1 MKKIV
6 TPINNQWNKSE
17 EQDIQNAITAIQNAN
32 SGLTRHKMPYDQ
44 ITILKVVSKEIRK
57 ALKSTGN

>member
-6 TPINNQWNKSE
+6 VPINNQWSMSE
-17 EQDIQNAITAIQNAN
+17 VEYIQDAITAIQNAN

-44 ITILKVVSKEIRK
+44 ILILKVVSKEIRK
-57 ALKSTGN
+57 ALKATNN

>member
-6 TPINNQWNKSE
+6 SPINNQWNKNE
-17 EQDIQNAITAIQNAN
+17 EKNIQNAITAIHNAN
-32 SGLTRHKMPYDQ
+32 DGLTRHKMPYDQ

-57 ALKSTGN
+57 ALKATNN

>member
-6 TPINNQWNKSE
+6 CPENNQWSMSE
-17 EQDIQNAITAIQNAN
+17 VEYIQDAIKAIHNAN

-57 ALKSTGN
+57 ALKNTGN